1 MRQQIQQFG
10 RTLSGMV
17 MPNIG
22 AFIAWG
28 FITALFIPEGWWP
41 NGQLAQLVGPMLT
54 YLLPLLIAYTAGRNV
69 AGERG
74 GVIGA
79 IAAVGVIVGSDI
91 PMFIGAMI
99 MGPLAGYAIRRFDRM
114 VEGHVKAGFEMLV
127 SNFSIGIL
135 GMLLAV
141 LGYYVVGSVVSG
153 LTMLISSGAEL
164 VIRHGLP
171 PLVSLFVE
179 PAKVLF
185 LNNAVNHGIFSPI
198 GIEQAR
204 ETGQSIMFLLETNP
218 GPGLGVL
225 LAYWLFGRGNARQ
238 SAPGAVIIQFFG
250 GIHEIYFPYILARPV
265 LIVAA
270 IAGSAAGLLFFSL
283 TDAGLVAPA
292 SPGSILSVL
301 AMAPKGKTLIVLL
314 GVVISAAVSLLV
326 AAPFIRR
333 ASKTETEG
341 DPAVGKLPQ
350 STAGISPHAAGRP
363 VRKVIFAC
371 DAGMGSS
378 ALGATR
384 FRKRLRDAEIGVAV
398 GNSAADRI
406 PSDADVVVCQSVLAE
421 RIAAAAKGA
430 ELIVIDNFLSD
441 PGLDA
446 LFVRLEEAEPTA
458 AGPETVSCG
467 ESDSDMPAARLA
479 EAVLPSDVC
488 DARSAGATPS
498 SETSAFRPAETTASP
513 DMPAAAD
520 SDPKPEETASA
531 PKDAAP
537 DGAILQPGNIRVG
550 LPAEPKEKAI
560 RRAGELLVA
569 GGYARPEYVDAMLR
583 REELATTC
591 LGMGLAIPHGT
602 SDAKERVLRSGIV
615 ILQYPDGVDFDG
627 EKAHLIVGIAGVG
640 DEHLEILARLSA
652 SFEDEELLQRL
663 MTATD
668 PQVIYDAL
676 K

>member
-114 VEGHVKAGFEMLV
+114 VEGRVKAGFEMLV

-164 VIRHGLP
+164 VIRHGLL

-314 GVVISAAVSLLV
+314 GVVISAAVSLVV

-446 LFVRLEEAEPTA
+446 LFVRL
-458 AGPETVSCG
+458 
-467 ESDSDMPAARLA
+467 
-479 EAVLPSDVC
+479 
-488 DARSAGATPS
+488 
-498 SETSAFRPAETTASP
+498 AETTPSCGVSGSRSAQSALSC
-513 DMPAAAD
+513 DQSGLRDAAAD
-520 SDPKPEETASA
+520 SDPKPEETAFA

-537 DGAILQPGNIRVG
+537 DGAILQPGNIRIG
-550 LPAEPKEKAI
+550 LPAEPKEEAI

>member
-141 LGYYVVGSVVSG
+141 LGYYVVGSVVTG

-314 GVVISAAVSLLV
+314 GVVISAAVSLVV

-520 SDPKPEETASA
+520 SAPQPEETASA

-550 LPAEPKEKAI
+550 LPAEPKEEAI

-583 REELATTC
+583 REKLATTC

-640 DEHLEILARLSA
+640 EEHLEILARLSA

>member
-114 VEGHVKAGFEMLV
+114 VEGRVKAGFEMLV

-141 LGYYVVGSVVSG
+141 LGYYVVGSVVTG

-164 VIRHGLP
+164 VIRHGLL

-314 GVVISAAVSLLV
+314 GVVISAAVSLVV

-384 FRKRLRDAEIGVAV
+384 FRKRIEPLGSGVRV
-398 GNSAADRI
+398 TNSSVDTI
-406 PSDADVVVCQSVLAE
+406 PEGTDVVVCQSQLSQRAGK
-421 RIAAAAKGA
+421 AAPAS
-430 ELIVIDNFLSD
+430 EVIVIGNFLSD
-441 PGLDA
+441 PALDGLYGRIEGQTRA
-446 LFVRLEEAEPTA
+446 SEAPQSEE
-458 AGPETVSCG
+458 V
-467 ESDSDMPAARLA
+467 
-479 EAVLPSDVC
+479 
-488 DARSAGATPS
+488 
-498 SETSAFRPAETTASP
+498 
-513 DMPAAAD
+513 PAAAT
-520 SDPKPEETASA
+520 P
-531 PKDAAP
+531 AAP
-537 DGAILQPGNIRVG
+537 ASEMLTLQGIRTGLAPVG
-550 LPAEPKEKAI
+550 KEEAI
-560 RRAGELLVA
+560 RAAGALLA
-569 GGYARPEYVDAMLR
+569 ACGYVDGEYAEAMVA
-583 REELATTC
+583 RERVATTY
-591 LGMGLAIPHGT
+591 LGMGIAIPHGT
-602 SDAKERVLRSGIV
+602 AEAKSRIRRSGIV
-615 ILQYPDGVDFDG
+615 VMQYPEGVDFG
-627 EKAHLIVGIAGVG
+627 EERAQLVIGIAGAG
-640 DEHLEILARLSA
+640 DEHIEILARVTSA
-652 SFEDEELLQRL
+652 LEDEEVLRRL
-663 MTATD
+663 KTTD
-668 PQVIYDAL
+668 DPRYILEKLAI
-676 K
+676 